1 MVVYNLYEWYYFQ
14 QYFIENLYLIVR
26 LFLAMFLGGII
37 GLERG
42 RLNRPAGIRTHMIV
56 CMASAL
62 IMMLGIYMQTVDPN
76 LDVTRLGAQVVSG
89 VGFLGAGA
97 ILKDGFSVRGLTTA
111 ATLWVVACVGL
122 AVGGGFYIAA
132 ILTTFLVYVSLKI
145 WGTSSVKTS
154 SRYLSVMVYSV
165 DETVDHL
172 KMVLVNYGIHISEIG
187 LYETDKSNIK
197 EIRFYG
203 TFDMKTDLDSVL
215 LDVVRLD
222 NIKSAHLE

>member
-1 MVVYNLYEWYYFQ
+1 MYEWYYFQ
-14 QYFIENLYLIVR
+14 EYFIENLYLIVR

-111 ATLWVVACVGL
+111 ATLWVGACVGL

>member
-1 MVVYNLYEWYYFQ
+1 
-14 QYFIENLYLIVR
+14 
-26 LFLAMFLGGII
+26 MFLGGII

-111 ATLWVVACVGL
+111 ATCVGL

-187 LYETDKSNIK
+187 LYETGKSNIK

>member
-1 MVVYNLYEWYYFQ
+1 MYECYYFQ
-14 QYFIENLYLIVR
+14 QYFVENLYIVVR
-26 LFLAMFLGGII
+26 LFLAMWLGGVI

-62 IMMLGIYMQTVDPN
+62 IMMLGIYMQTVDPD

-132 ILTTFLVYVSLKI
+132 ILTTLLVYISLKI

-165 DETVDHL
+165 DETIDHL